1 MSQDDAHYHN
11 HQNAPKGLIL
21 HILPLTVILKHP
33 VDTVK
38 QKREYTAIYSQSTSE
53 WSNII
58 SLTEFERQRKTRG
71 HEPRCIGELNF
82 GDTGSKCGVKY
93 G

>member
-11 HQNAPKGLIL
+11 HQNAPKGLFL

-58 SLTEFERQRKTRG
+58 RVLPNLKGTERREDMNQDVLVSSILGT
-71 HEPRCIGELNF
+71 L
-82 GDTGSKCGVKY
+82 V
-93 G
+93 

>member
-58 SLTEFERQRKTRG
+58 RVLPNLKGTERREDMNQDVLVSSILGT
-71 HEPRCIGELNF
+71 L
-82 GDTGSKCGVKY
+82 V
-93 G
+93 